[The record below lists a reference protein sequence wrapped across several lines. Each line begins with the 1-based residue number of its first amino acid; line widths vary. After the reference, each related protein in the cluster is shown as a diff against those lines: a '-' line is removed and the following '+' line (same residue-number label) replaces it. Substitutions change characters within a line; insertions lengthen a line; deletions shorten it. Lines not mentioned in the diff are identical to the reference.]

1 MEDLLARKN
10 KKIHTGILLALC
22 FLVPALVMLLSMA
35 AFQMAPFGDRS
46 TLIMDMSGQYVE
58 FFCGLKQILRDG
70 NLSSLFFSWG
80 KTMGGN
86 TVGVFAYYVSS
97 PLSLLT
103 LFVPNSAMPVGLLFL
118 SILKIGLCGLTMGI
132 FLYNMGYSK
141 KLTTVIFAT
150 AYGLMSYNIV
160 YAMCPMWIDGVIW
173 LPIVLL
179 GVERLLERNR
189 MALLTVSLFAIF
201 ISNYY
206 VAYMVGAFTA
216 IWFLYRVGAHY
227 WGSISGKMLLKR
239 IGKFVLSV
247 LIGAGL
253 GAWLLLPTLMSLMQG
268 KIGSSGMQ
276 ASGGWNFT
284 GQALWDKFCV
294 GGYDSIT
301 NAGSPF
307 VYCGLL
313 LVLLCIAYFT
323 ISKISARE
331 RYFSA
336 CVLIFLLLSLASVKL
351 DLAWHIFQYPN
362 WFPYR
367 YGFVVTFFV
376 IYLAA
381 RCFQHIEDLNKG
393 MVVVGLILLI
403 ASASPLVGY
412 CYLLVFVIY
421 KLFRSRW
428 GQLPRTAIG
437 LFCVLLIFLNG
448 YDLYHNTGTLLQG
461 EDKEF
466 HFESY
471 DAYRDYKTKVEGV
484 LEIIED
490 DRNAGNAYVAVAPHF
505 TRTIN
510 DPYGFGYRSISHYS
524 SAYNRTANEFY
535 KSLGYAQSWFWSL
548 HFGGTA
554 ISDSLFGVGYTLND
568 PNARTSSGDF
578 RLEVGTTVPDNQ
590 YEAIGTYEGI
600 TAYRNPYVIS
610 APFTVSKELLNTKIE
625 GDYFTAQNA
634 LLSGMLGTQANC
646 LELLDKS
653 GIQVEGDT
661 IHITAPKDGVLY
673 VYFSRDTGRTMTVN
687 GQYAVDLFRNET
699 DCIQSL
705 GFYKAGE
712 VATVQVYGARS
723 LVDNYWTRFA
733 LLDTARFEAAADV
746 LRAGAMQNF
755 KAENG
760 ALSGTVSCK
769 EDTLLFTSIPYDEG
783 WRVWVDGKRVETT
796 AFSDAL
802 LCVELPAGAHF
813 VEMEYVAQGADVG
826 LGVSVFTGCCLLLVP
841 GVKWLKRKSIFSKK
855 SY

>member
-1 MEDLLARKN
+1 MEDLHTRKN
-10 KKIHTGILLALC
+10 KKRYTAILLALS
-22 FLVPALVMLLSMA
+22 FLVPALVLLLSMA
-35 AFQMAPFGDRS
+35 IFGMAPFGDRS

-58 FFCGLKQILRDG
+58 FFCGLKPILRDG
-70 NLSSLFFSWG
+70 NLSSLFFSWS
-80 KTMGGN
+80 KSMGGN
-86 TVGVFAYYVSS
+86 AVGVFAYYVSS

-118 SILKIGLCGLTMGI
+118 SILKVGLCGLTMGI
-132 FLYNMGYSK
+132 FLRQIYKQNHLS
-141 KLTTVIFAT
+141 TVIFAT
-150 AYGLMSYNIV
+150 AYALMSYNIV

-179 GVERLLERNR
+179 GVEQLLGKNKIT
-189 MALLTVSLFAIF
+189 LLTVSLFAIF

-206 VAYMVGAFTA
+206 IAYMVGAFTA
-216 IWFLYRVGAHY
+216 LWFVYRVGAHY
-227 WGSISGKMLLKR
+227 WESISGKMLLKR
-239 IGKFVLSV
+239 LGKFALSV
-247 LIGAGL
+247 LTAAGF
-253 GAWLLLPTLMSLMQG
+253 GAWLLLPTLFSLMQG
-268 KIGSSGMQ
+268 KIGASGMQ
-276 ASGGWNFT
+276 ASGVWNFS
-284 GQALWDKFCV
+284 GQALWDKFFV

-301 NAGSPF
+301 NAGAPF

-313 LVLLCIAYFT
+313 LALLCIAYFT
-323 ISKISARE
+323 IAKISVRE

-336 CVLIFLLLSLASVKL
+336 CLLTFLILSLAYVKL

-381 RCFQHIEDLNKG
+381 RCFQHIRDLNIG
-393 MVVVGLILLI
+393 FVVAGLLLLIL
-403 ASASPLVGY
+403 SGSPVVGY
-412 CYLLVFVIY
+412 CYLLIFVIY

-428 GQLPRTAIG
+428 GQLPRSVLG

-448 YDLYHNTGTLLQG
+448 YELYHNTGSLLQG
-461 EDKEF
+461 QDKEF

-471 DAYRDYKTKVEGV
+471 NAYHTYKTNVEGI
-484 LEIIED
+484 LEIIEKD
-490 DRNAGNAYVAVAPHF
+490 AGENPYIAVAPHYV
-505 TRTIN
+505 RTIN

-524 SAYNRTANEFY
+524 SAYNRTTNEFY

-554 ISDSLFGVGYTLND
+554 ISDSLFGVGYTVND
-568 PNARTSSGDF
+568 PDAKTSSGDF

-590 YEAIGTYEGI
+590 YEVLDTYEGA
-600 TAYRNPYVIS
+600 TVYKNPYVIT

-634 LLSGMLGTQANC
+634 LLSGMLGSQTDC
-646 LELLDKS
+646 LQTLDKS
-653 GIQVEGDT
+653 GIQVDGNT
-661 IHITAPKDGVLY
+661 IRITAPKDGVLY

-687 GQYAVDLFRNET
+687 GQYTVDLFRGET

-712 VATVQVYGARS
+712 VATVEVWGAQS
-723 LVDNYWTRFA
+723 LLENYWTRFA
-733 LLDTARFEAAADV
+733 LLDTAQFEAAADV
-746 LRAGAMQNF
+746 LRTGAMQNF

-760 ALSGTVSCK
+760 ALSGTVSCD
-769 EDTLLFTSIPYDEG
+769 EDRLLFTSIPYDEG
-783 WRVWVDGKRVETT
+783 WRVWVDGKRVEPV

-802 LCVELPAGAHF
+802 LCVELSAGTHF
-813 VEMEYVAQGADVG
+813 VEMQYTAQGVNLG
-826 LGVSVFTGCCLLLVP
+826 LGITVLTGCCVLLVP
-841 GVKWLKRKSIFSKK
+841 GVKWVKRKSIFSKK
-855 SY
+855 LL